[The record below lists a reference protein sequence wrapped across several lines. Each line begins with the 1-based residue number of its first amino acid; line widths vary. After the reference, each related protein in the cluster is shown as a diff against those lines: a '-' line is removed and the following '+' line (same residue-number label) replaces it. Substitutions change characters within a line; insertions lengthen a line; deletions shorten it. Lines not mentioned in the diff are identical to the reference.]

1 MEKGIVSTSSD
12 TGILHHQY
20 QNNPLYWWYTD
31 DIGLRLIV
39 AVQPINWY
47 FLSGDLFAMVKT
59 WHFQRWMVT
68 DPTTI
73 GDKNG
78 HGLNHHLVDQTL
90 AKIHLVDVENPIN
103 KWDIRYR
110 SLNWCWKDIL
120 QNPWPPPSDTARWWA
135 CWRDEGPNLRIR
147 WSGLV
152 RVYPYYKPS
161 LRFRISKAWDS
172 LGFWWKNCLPN
183 PCWISVVNLISWMN
197 LGVLNR
203 WEDFLRR
210 FNTNTSHKKNG
221 SMDAAWPAKGQK
233 DTYLEEVILNC

>member
-1 MEKGIVSTSSD
+1 MSWKRYSVHFIRYRNPTSSVPEQPAVLV
-12 TGILHHQY
+12 I
-20 QNNPLYWWYTD
+20 YWWYWITSD
-31 DIGLRLIV
+31 CGGPTNQLIFFEWWPFCDGENVTLSKVNGDRPNNDRGQKWSRLESSPGGPNIG
-39 AVQPINWY
+39 
-47 FLSGDLFAMVKT
+47 
-59 WHFQRWMVT
+59 
-68 DPTTI
+68 
-73 GDKNG
+73 
-78 HGLNHHLVDQTL
+78 
-90 AKIHLVDVENPIN
+90 KIHLVDVENPIN

-197 LGVLNR
+197 LGV
-203 WEDFLRR
+203 
-210 FNTNTSHKKNG
+210 
-221 SMDAAWPAKGQK
+221 
-233 DTYLEEVILNC
+233 